1 MEIHGKNRG
10 DEMNAYEL
18 ADRLDL
24 EPYGIYGEQAA
35 NTLRQQADRIKD
47 LEKLLEHSVGADC
60 REMRYIQ
67 EIENRDARIAEL
79 EKCLFQMQ
87 NACIDLTK
95 QNSEPVA
102 WIDPKE
108 LEDPELTSTAVSKNK
123 MYPQDIPLYTT
134 PQIKELSD
142 EEIEQIASQY
152 LSAHAQFIGAGE
164 VCYEGEIEFARAILK
179 KASEK

>member
-1 MEIHGKNRG
+1 
-10 DEMNAYEL
+10 MNAYEL
-18 ADRLDL
+18 ADDL
-24 EPYGIYGEQAA
+24 ENSNGLQYITKVGLVSLSAQ
-35 NTLRQQADRIKD
+35 TLRQQA
-47 LEKLLEHSVGADC
+47 
-60 REMRYIQ
+60 
-67 EIENRDARIAEL
+67 NRIAEL

-95 QNSEPVA
+95 QNSEPVV

-142 EEIEQIASQY
+142 EEIQSIWN
-152 LSAHAQFIGAGE
+152 
-164 VCYEGEIEFARAILK
+164 EGIVGWYATQEESVLKFARAILK
-179 KASEK
+179 KASSK